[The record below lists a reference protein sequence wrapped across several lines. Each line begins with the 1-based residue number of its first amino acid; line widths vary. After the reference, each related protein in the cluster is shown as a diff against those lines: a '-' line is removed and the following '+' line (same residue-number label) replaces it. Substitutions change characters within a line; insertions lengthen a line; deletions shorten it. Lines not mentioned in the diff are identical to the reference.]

1 MADIDLYVDPVC
13 PFAWV
18 AAQWLLDTAADKHA
32 VTLRPMSLAVLNG
45 DHDVD
50 ADHAPMIIRSRRIGR
65 VFAAAVQQYGQSAF
79 SPLYT
84 EFGLRS
90 HAHARQADD
99 AVAAAL
105 AATGFDQQLIEA
117 LDDTR
122 YDAAVAHAHRAS
134 QTALGGRGGSPII
147 SVDGHVFSGP
157 VLTEPPAPGRATEL
171 LAAIVTAATTPGF
184 AALQRPYQGPP
195 AVADVEEEQR

>member
-18 AAQWLLDTAADKHA
+18 AAQWLLDSVADQH
-32 VTLRPMSLAVLNG
+32 VLTLRPMSLAVLNG

-50 ADHAPMIIRSRRIGR
+50 ADHAPMIARSRRIGR
-65 VFAAAVQQYGQSAF
+65 VFAAAAQQYGRTAF
-79 SPLYT
+79 TPLYI
-84 EFGLRS
+84 ELGLRL
-90 HAHARQADD
+90 HASARPADD

-105 AATGFDQQLIEA
+105 VATGFDHELIEA

-122 YDAAVAHAHRAS
+122 YDAAVADAHNAS
-134 QTALGGRGGSPII
+134 QTALGGRSGSPII

-157 VLTEPPAPGRATEL
+157 VLTEPPEPGHGTEL
-171 LAAIVTAATTPGF
+171 LAAITTAATTPGF

-195 AVADVEEEQR
+195 AIAGSEEQR

>member
-18 AAQWLLDTAADKHA
+18 AAQWLLDSAADEHA
-32 VTLRPMSLAVLNG
+32 VSLRPMSLAVLNG

-50 ADHAPMIIRSRRIGR
+50 ADHAPMIVRSRRIGR
-65 VFAAAVQQYGQSAF
+65 VFAAAVEQYGRTAF
-79 SPLYT
+79 TPLYL
-84 EFGLRS
+84 ELGQRW
-90 HAHARQADD
+90 HAGGHHADD

-105 AATGFDQQLIEA
+105 AATGFDHKLIEA

-122 YDAAVAHAHRAS
+122 HDAAVAHAHHAS
-134 QTALGGRGGSPII
+134 QTALGGRSGSPII
-147 SVDGHVFSGP
+147 GVDGHVFSGP
-157 VLTEPPAPGRATEL
+157 VLTEPPRPGGAPEL
-171 LAAIVTAATTPGF
+171 LAAIITAATTPGF

-195 AVADVEEEQR
+195 TFAGTAGQR